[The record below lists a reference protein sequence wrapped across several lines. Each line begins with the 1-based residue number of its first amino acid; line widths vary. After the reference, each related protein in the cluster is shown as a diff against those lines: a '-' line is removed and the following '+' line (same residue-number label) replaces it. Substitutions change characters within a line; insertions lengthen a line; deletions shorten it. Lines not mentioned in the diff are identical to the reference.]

1 MQRAMELFRLLAMLL
16 AVGCLLASAL
26 GVGGA
31 VYDRLDVLNHF
42 APYTLAL
49 SVVAAAIQLAFGK
62 TRETPT
68 LVCAVVAIALT
79 AGVMAPELAAK
90 ATQRRVAPRCQT
102 IKVVEINLWSNNVDV
117 PRTVAW
123 LAAQR
128 ADVLVLE
135 EVVGRTADAPRMLQ
149 GAYPYRNRCDPEAP
163 CTTLILSRTMPMASG
178 SYPAPDGGGLHSS
191 AWATFGSGASAF
203 TVIGDHAP
211 WPRGKDHQQVQ
222 TALLA
227 SRLDAFDRPS
237 LIVAG
242 DFNSTPWSFSLRR
255 QDTLFGLERRTR
267 ALFTFPVQPYSR
279 YRLRSPFPLLPIDQ
293 IYAGSDWKT
302 VSVTR
307 GPRLGSDHLPTIA
320 VLTR

>member
-1 MQRAMELFRLLAMLL
+1 MLL
-16 AVGCLLASAL
+16 AVGCLVVSAL

-31 VYDRLDVLNHF
+31 FVYPLDVLNHF

-49 SVVAAAIQLAFGK
+49 SVVAAAIQLAFRK
-62 TRETPT
+62 TRETAT
-68 LVCAVVAIALT
+68 LACAVVAIVLG
-79 AGVMAPELAAK
+79 AGVMTPEMVAK
-90 ATQRRVAPRCQT
+90 LMQRRVAPRAQT
-102 IKVVEINLWSNNVDV
+102 IKVVELNLWSRNRDV
-117 PRTVAW
+117 PGTVRW
-123 LAAQR
+123 LASQR

-135 EVVGRTADAPRMLQ
+135 EVVDRTVDVPQMLQ
-149 GAYPYRNRCDPEAP
+149 TVYPYRNACDPDAP
-163 CTTLILSRTMPMASG
+163 CTTFILSRVMPKSSG
-178 SYPAPDGGGLHSS
+178 AYPAPDAGGLHSA
-191 AWATFGSGASAF
+191 AWATFGAGASAF
-203 TVIGDHAP
+203 AVIGDHAP

-222 TALLA
+222 SALLA
-227 SRLDAFDRPS
+227 SRMDAFDRAS

-255 QDTLFGLERRTR
+255 QDALFGLERRTR
-267 ALFTFPVQPYSR
+267 ALFTFPVQTYSK
-279 YRLRSPFPLLPIDQ
+279 YRLHTPFPALPIDH

>member
-1 MQRAMELFRLLAMLL
+1 MELFRLCAMLL
-16 AVGCLLASAL
+16 AVGCLLASGL

-31 VYDRLDVLNHF
+31 FDYRLDVLNHF

-49 SVVAAAIQLAFGK
+49 AVVAAAIQLAFRK
-62 TRETPT
+62 TMEKLT
-68 LVCAVVAIALT
+68 LACAVMAIVIS
-79 AGVMAPELAAK
+79 AGVMTPELAAK
-90 ATQRRVAPRCQT
+90 ATQRRVAPRGQT
-102 IKVVEINLWSNNVDV
+102 IKVVELNLWSLNTHVDE
-117 PRTVAW
+117 TVRW
-123 LAAQR
+123 LAATR

-135 EVVGRTADAPRMLQ
+135 EVIDHTADVPQRLLAT
-149 GAYPYRNRCDPEAP
+149 YPYRNTCDPDAP
-163 CTTLILSRTMPMASG
+163 CTTLILSRVMPVASG
-178 SYPAPDGGGLHSS
+178 DYPAPDGAGLHSA
-191 AWATFGSGASAF
+191 AWATFGAGPSAF

-211 WPRGKDHQQVQ
+211 WPRAKDRQQIQ

-227 SRLDAFDRPS
+227 SRMDAFDRRS

-255 QDTLFGLERRTR
+255 QDALFGLERRTR
-267 ALFTFPVQPYSR
+267 ALFTFPVQTYSR
-279 YRLRSPFPLLPIDQ
+279 YRARAPFPLLPIDQ
-293 IYAGSDWKT
+293 IYAGADWKT

>member
-1 MQRAMELFRLLAMLL
+1 MQRTMELFRLCAMLL
-16 AVGCLLASAL
+16 AVGCLLVSVL

-31 VYDRLDVLNHF
+31 FVYPLDVLNHF
-42 APYTLAL
+42 EPVTLAL
-49 SVVAAAIQLAFGK
+49 SVLAAAIQIVLGK
-62 TRETPT
+62 TREKAT
-68 LVCAVVAIALT
+68 LACAIVAIVICAAMMT
-79 AGVMAPELAAK
+79 PELAAK
-90 ATQRRVAPRCQT
+90 AAERRIAPRGQT
-102 IKVVEINLWSNNVDV
+102 IKVVELNLWSLNVDI
-117 PRTVAW
+117 PKTVRW

-135 EVVGRTADAPRMLQ
+135 EVVDGTVNVPKMLR
-149 GAYPYRNRCDPEAP
+149 AVYPYRNACDPQVP
-163 CTTLILSRTMPMASG
+163 CTTLILSRAKPTTSG
-178 SYPAPDGGGLHSS
+178 AWPAPDAAGLHSA
-191 AWATFGSGASAF
+191 AWATFDSGPSAF

-222 TALLA
+222 SALLA
-227 SRLDAFDRPS
+227 SRIDAFDRRS

-255 QDTLFGLERRTR
+255 QDALFGLQRRTR
-267 ALFTFPVQPYSR
+267 ALFTFPVQTYGR
-279 YRLRSPFPLLPIDQ
+279 WRLHAPFAFLAIDQ

-302 VSVTR
+302 VSVER

>member
-1 MQRAMELFRLLAMLL
+1 MELVRLFAMLL
-16 AVGCLLASAL
+16 AVGCLLVSAL
-26 GVGGA
+26 GLGGA
-31 VYDRLDVLNHF
+31 FGYRLDVLNHF
-42 APYTLAL
+42 EPVTLAL
-49 SVVAAAIQLAFGK
+49 SLVAAAIQIAFGK
-62 TRETPT
+62 TRERPA
-68 LVCAVVAIALT
+68 LVCAVVAVVICVAMMT
-79 AGVMAPELAAK
+79 PELVAK
-90 ATQRRVAPRCQT
+90 AAQRRVAPLGQT
-102 IKVVEINLWSNNVDV
+102 IKVVELNLWSLDIDV
-117 PRTVAW
+117 PRTVRW

-135 EVVGRTADAPRMLQ
+135 EVVDGTADVPRMLR
-149 GAYPYRNRCDPEAP
+149 GIYPYRNACDPEVP
-163 CTTLILSRTMPMASG
+163 CTTLILSRKMPVASG
-178 SYPAPDGGGLHSS
+178 AWPAPDGAGLHST
-191 AWATFGSGASAF
+191 AWATFGSGRSSF

-211 WPRGKDHQQVQ
+211 WPRAKDNQQVQ

-227 SRLDAFDRPS
+227 SRMDAFDRRS

-255 QDTLFGLERRTR
+255 QDALFGLKRRTR

-279 YRLRSPFPLLPIDQ
+279 YRLQSPFAFLAIDQ

-302 VSVTR
+302 VSVER